1 MDTHTYI
8 HTYIHTHRTTT
19 VTLAAHARL
28 GLTST
33 VTLAHARQGLMKSTT
48 LGATQGPNAIMNLEV
63 ADRYSLAAPR
73 GTVTQCAESSASA
86 AAPYLTHVRGCM

>member
-1 MDTHTYI
+1 MSGHTH
-8 HTYIHTHRTTT
+8 IHTHRTTT

-28 GLTST
+28 R
-33 VTLAHARQGLMKSTT
+33 VNKYWLMKSTT

-73 GTVTQCAESSASA
+73 GTVTQCAASSAS
-86 AAPYLTHVRGCM
+86 